1 MNASSTIPSTGN
13 SISTELC
20 LVCGDRASGRHYGAI
35 SCEGCKGFFKRSIRK
50 QLGYQCRGQM
60 NCEVTKHHRNRCQFC
75 RLQKCLAS
83 GMRSDSVQHERKP
96 ILPKKENQPTTT
108 NMSSTTGGTYHS
120 RKLFPQQSP
129 NSFESENAAN
139 TSSVFPVGFNLAEL
153 TQTLMFASAAPYQQQ
168 QNSQSQQSI
177 QDSYNYSPGVSDDEG
192 SLDQKLPSSSVE
204 PQNLSTSEGI
214 SNSTTSA
221 ASLIQSSIDKNII
234 TKSLEILTNIQRN
247 YNGSSSPNNNHE
259 ASGHSNIKE
268 EVNSDEHSAVDF
280 ENNIHFNEQFL
291 QENLLNEETVGFIL
305 QAPALVTSY
314 LNAHYVC
321 ETGSRLLFLT
331 VYWLNKIPAFT
342 NLNEFIQ
349 EHLLKTHWSGLFV
362 IGLAQGWKTLSIG
375 TIITTLSTNIFN
387 LSEVEKV
394 DPLRIRS
401 LCENTSRLYEFLES
415 MQSLELDDTEFAYC
429 RLYFVF
435 GAQSIQFKYS
445 SKSIK
450 SYLEKIQ
457 LHSLNGLRT
466 YINDQE
472 PEVSK
477 VEQRFLNIITRL
489 MPLCALDSNVI
500 EELFFS
506 NLIGAVQIDNMIPY
520 ILKLGASGASVS
532 ATTGGNNTTPGN
544 TT

>member
-1 MNASSTIPSTGN
+1 
-13 SISTELC
+13 
-20 LVCGDRASGRHYGAI
+20 
-35 SCEGCKGFFKRSIRK
+35 
-50 QLGYQCRGQM
+50 
-60 NCEVTKHHRNRCQFC
+60 
-75 RLQKCLAS
+75 
-83 GMRSDSVQHERKP
+83 
-96 ILPKKENQPTTT
+96 
-108 NMSSTTGGTYHS
+108 
-120 RKLFPQQSP
+120 
-129 NSFESENAAN
+129 
-139 TSSVFPVGFNLAEL
+139 
-153 TQTLMFASAAPYQQQ
+153 MFASAAPYQQQ
-168 QNSQSQQSI
+168 QNPQSQQSI

-214 SNSTTSA
+214 SNTTATA

-247 YNGSSSPNNNHE
+247 YNGNSSPNHNQSQE
-259 ASGHSNIKE
+259 TSGQSIKE
-268 EVNSDEHSAVDF
+268 EVNHDDNLAMDI
-280 ENNIHFNEQFL
+280 ENNIHFSEQYL

-342 NLNEFIQ
+342 SLNEFIQ
-349 EHLLKTHWSGLFV
+349 EKLLKTHWSGLFV

-394 DPLRIRS
+394 DPSKIRS
-401 LCENTSRLYEFLES
+401 LCENTSRLHEFLES
-415 MQSLELDDTEFAYC
+415 IQSLELDDTEFAYC

-435 GAQSIQFKYS
+435 AAQSIQFKYS

-457 LHSLNGLRT
+457 LHALNGLKA
-466 YINDQE
+466 YINEKE
-472 PEVSK
+472 PELMK
-477 VEQRFLNIITRL
+477 VDQRFHNIIVRL
-489 MPLCALDSNVI
+489 MPLCALDSNVV

-520 ILKLGASGASVS
+520 ILKLGATSGASVT
-532 ATTGGNNTTPGN
+532 ATAGSNNNTTPGN

>member
-1 MNASSTIPSTGN
+1 
-13 SISTELC
+13 
-20 LVCGDRASGRHYGAI
+20 
-35 SCEGCKGFFKRSIRK
+35 
-50 QLGYQCRGQM
+50 
-60 NCEVTKHHRNRCQFC
+60 
-75 RLQKCLAS
+75 
-83 GMRSDSVQHERKP
+83 
-96 ILPKKENQPTTT
+96 
-108 NMSSTTGGTYHS
+108 
-120 RKLFPQQSP
+120 
-129 NSFESENAAN
+129 
-139 TSSVFPVGFNLAEL
+139 
-153 TQTLMFASAAPYQQQ
+153 MFASAAPYQQQ

-177 QDSYNYSPGVSDDEG
+177 QDTYNYSPGVSDDEG

-214 SNSTTSA
+214 SNTTATA

-247 YNGSSSPNNNHE
+247 YNGNSSPNNNNQPQE
-259 ASGHSNIKE
+259 ASGQSIIKE
-268 EVNSDEHSAVDF
+268 EVSHDEHLAIDI
-280 ENNIHFNEQFL
+280 ENNINFSEQYL
-291 QENLLNEETVGFIL
+291 QENLLNEENVGFIL

-342 NLNEFIQ
+342 SLNEFIQ
-349 EHLLKTHWSGLFV
+349 EKLLKTHWSGLFV

-394 DPLRIRS
+394 DPLKIRS
-401 LCENTSRLYEFLES
+401 LCENTSRLHEFLES
-415 MQSLELDDTEFAYC
+415 IQSLELDDTEFAYC

-457 LHSLNGLRT
+457 LHALNGLKT
-466 YINDQE
+466 YIIEKE
-472 PEVSK
+472 PEVLK
-477 VEQRFLNIITRL
+477 VDQRFHNIVMRL
-489 MPLCALDSNVI
+489 MPLCALDSIVV

-520 ILKLGASGASVS
+520 ILKLGSVKSASVN
-532 ATTGGNNTTPGN
+532 ATTGSNNNTTPGN

>member
-1 MNASSTIPSTGN
+1 
-13 SISTELC
+13 
-20 LVCGDRASGRHYGAI
+20 
-35 SCEGCKGFFKRSIRK
+35 
-50 QLGYQCRGQM
+50 
-60 NCEVTKHHRNRCQFC
+60 
-75 RLQKCLAS
+75 
-83 GMRSDSVQHERKP
+83 
-96 ILPKKENQPTTT
+96 
-108 NMSSTTGGTYHS
+108 
-120 RKLFPQQSP
+120 
-129 NSFESENAAN
+129 
-139 TSSVFPVGFNLAEL
+139 
-153 TQTLMFASAAPYQQQ
+153 MFASAAPYQQQ
-168 QNSQSQQSI
+168 QNTQSQQSI
-177 QDSYNYSPGVSDDEG
+177 QDTYNYSPGVSDDEG
-192 SLDQKLPSSSVE
+192 SIDQKLPCSTVE
-204 PQNLSTSEGI
+204 PQNLSTSEAV
-214 SNSTTSA
+214 SNNTA

-247 YNGSSSPNNNHE
+247 YNGNSSPNNNQSQE
-259 ASGHSNIKE
+259 ASGQSIIKE
-268 EVNSDEHSAVDF
+268 EVNSDENSGMDID
-280 ENNIHFNEQFL
+280 NNINFSEHYL

-305 QAPALVTSY
+305 QAPTLVTSY

-321 ETGSRLLFLT
+321 ETGSRILFLT

-349 EHLLKTHWSGLFV
+349 EKLLKTHWSGLFV

-394 DPLRIRS
+394 DPLRIRT
-401 LCENTSRLYEFLES
+401 LCEHTSRLHEFLES
-415 MQSLELDDTEFAYC
+415 IQSLELDDTEFAYC

-435 GAQSIQFKYS
+435 GAQSIQFKMS

-457 LHSLNGLRT
+457 LHALNGLRT
-466 YINDQE
+466 YINDKEQE
-472 PEVSK
+472 ILK
-477 VEQRFLNIITRL
+477 VDQRFFNIVVRL

-520 ILKLGASGASVS
+520 ILKLGASGASVT
-532 ATTGGNNTTPGN
+532 ATTGSNNTTAPGN